1 METRGITLDELY
13 GFLQRKFEE
22 IDKRFEYLE
31 AKIDG
36 LEKRMSSLENRME
49 SLERRM
55 DSVERRL
62 ENVERLTYEIYE
74 KRDKISL
81 QFNRKVILGNSILSG
96 IIAFIVSMFTGK
108 YYASW

>member
-13 GFLQRKFEE
+13 NYLGGKFEAIDRKFE
-22 IDKRFEYLE
+22 
-31 AKIDG
+31 A
-36 LEKRMSSLENRME
+36 LEKRMDSLENRME

-55 DSVERRL
+55 GSVERRL

-81 QFNRKVILGNSILSG
+81 QFNRKVLLGNSILSG